1 MTWEEPPTDWRDRG
15 VTADNDLAAMEK
27 ETSITIPNDLDVAH
41 IHSDIPT
48 HIKWVQSIE
57 EASDVQVRLAD
68 SGEIIGVIA
77 NIPKGIIKLQGNSR
91 KSNAHSQMVTYGP
104 LR

>member
-1 MTWEEPPTDWRDRG
+1 MTWEENDNWRDLD
-15 VTADNDLAAMEK
+15 VTADDDLAAIEK
-27 ETSITIPNDLDVAH
+27 ETNINIPNDLDMAH

-48 HIKWVQSIE
+48 FIKWVQSVE
-57 EASDVQVRLAD
+57 EAADVQVRING
-68 SGEIIGVIA
+68 SGEIIGVMA

-104 LR
+104 LRE